1 VRSGASIRMK
11 FPNCQD
17 AARKKKHKTTIPM
30 GGRFPFQ
37 LRPDR

>member
-1 VRSGASIRMK
+1 MK
-11 FPNCQD
+11 FQNCQD
-17 AARKKKHKTTIPM
+17 AARKKKHKTKIST